1 VTTRNPNPPHEK
13 IRLLEAALFAS
24 GKPLDLKTMGS
35 FLRLRSRKKIREI
48 ARDLAQ
54 RYIKYNGPLEI
65 VELEDYKFVMQLKP
79 QFVPRVQRLAI
90 KPVLT
95 KGPLRTLAYIAYNQP
110 VAQSKVVSVRGS
122 HSYRHIR
129 QLEAFKLISAQKL
142 GKTKI
147 LRTTDVFLGYFNLSR
162 NRRLMRRQLRSLFKT
177 LS

>member
-65 VELEDYKFVMQLKP
+65 VELEDYKFVMQLS
-79 QFVPRVQRLAI
+79 R
-90 KPVLT
+90 
-95 KGPLRTLAYIAYNQP
+95 
-110 VAQSKVVSVRGS
+110 
-122 HSYRHIR
+122 
-129 QLEAFKLISAQKL
+129 
-142 GKTKI
+142 
-147 LRTTDVFLGYFNLSR
+147 NLSHA
-162 NRRLMRRQLRSLFKT
+162 S
-177 LS
+177 SD